1 MKELSGRSSGG
12 AVALFLVI
20 GLVSGGFA
28 GYFLRMSMGEELTLR
43 READTLRLKVQTLQA
58 EISAKQ
64 TEITRLEADNA
75 YKNGQISALVL
86 QLADKSSQI
95 MNLTSQISRLNEDLA
110 KDKALIL
117 QLRGEIAA
125 LNETLHS
132 IKTGAYFSPNGG
144 CQDQLIDWIAQANE
158 SIHVMV
164 YSFSLQ
170 PVADALIAAENRGV
184 EVKVVFELLALDQ
197 FSVYPRLKSSGLDVR
212 VDTNVW
218 FMHNKVMIVD
228 GRVVLTG
235 SYDWTPASEGY
246 NNENLITILD
256 DDIAQLYE
264 QQFQSIWSTS
274 QLY

>member
-1 MKELSGRSSGG
+1 
-12 AVALFLVI
+12 
-20 GLVSGGFA
+20 
-28 GYFLRMSMGEELTLR
+28 MGEELILR
-43 READTLRLKVQTLQA
+43 READTLRLQVQTLQA
-58 EISAKQ
+58 EVNAKQ